1 MILCPPVARLFRTGV
16 PLWVVACLL
25 VPSQPASPHNPITTT
40 VVFNREVA
48 AILNQKCRPC
58 HVAEGMA
65 MPLQTYADARPW
77 AIAIKEEI
85 LARQMPPW
93 PAERGFGAFANDTSL
108 TLREREFL
116 ISWVDGGAP
125 EGTGEPPAHMDHGAH
140 WMLGAPDA
148 IYEATR
154 TPGAALAP
162 NLTRFTVDTGL
173 RKAAW
178 MRAMD
183 FKPADLRAIRAVFFS
198 VAGTGQYLGGWTIAH
213 PSIPLPDGIAVR
225 LPAQAVINVDVLSG
239 PAPSGP
245 ALSGPAL
252 SGPALPWPTPSASSD
267 RPPAPPRLAL
277 YFTRAARQ
285 AVAHLVLTGARVAED
300 GRMRVALPLAAD
312 SALVELR
319 VEMSPGGKS
328 LELTATHP
336 DGAVQPLLWIREF
349 SQDWQTSYV
358 FRSPVPLPRGTVLR
372 AAASFD
378 MPAAAPH
385 LRVLINAARRVP
397 EASSRAAP
405 PSRPERPQRP

>member
-1 MILCPPVARLFRTGV
+1 MPAGADGTLMPKLFRTGV

-40 VVFNREVA
+40 VVFNREIA
-48 AILNQKCRPC
+48 AILNQRCSPC
-58 HVAEGMA
+58 HVARGMA

-85 LARQMPPW
+85 LARRMPPW

-125 EGTGEPPAHMDHGAH
+125 EGTGAPPAHMDHGAH

-148 IYEATR
+148 VYEAT
-154 TPGAALAP
+154 PASGAALAP
-162 NLTRFTVDTGL
+162 TLTRFTVDTGL

-183 FKPADLRAIRAVFFS
+183 FKPGGSRAIRAAFFS

-213 PSIPLPDGIAVR
+213 PSVPLPDGIAVR

-245 ALSGPAL
+245 ALP
-252 SGPALPWPTPSASSD
+252 ASSA
-267 RPPAPPRLAL
+267 RPQAPPRLGL
-277 YFTRAARQ
+277 YFTGATRQ
-285 AVAHLVLTGARVAED
+285 ALAHLVMAGTRVAPD
-300 GRMRVALPLAAD
+300 GRMRVDLPLAAD

-336 DGAVQPLLWIREF
+336 DGVVQPLLWIREF

-378 MPAAAPH
+378 MPAAEPR
-385 LRVLINAARRVP
+385 LRVLVNAARRVS
-397 EASSRAAP
+397 EAPSRAAP
-405 PSRPERPQRP
+405 PSRPEHSQRP